1 MKITIKEKNIATTGR
16 PTEYTGTFALDSVT
30 AGQSMEDFIEKLVP
44 TFIKKGYRFNGLR
57 IYTGHPHDLKSNK
70 KTLARILL
78 SKTQDNVKMENIIVE
93 RELDLMEILTR
104 LTAISI
110 QFTSK
115 TDFENDSI
123 NWDSLKNPEE

>member
-1 MKITIKEKNIATTGR
+1 MKITINEKNIATTGR
-16 PTEYTGTFALDSVT
+16 PTEYTGTLALDSVT
-30 AGQSMEDFIEKLVP
+30 AGKSMEVFIEKLVP
-44 TFIKKGYRFNGLR
+44 TFIKKGYRFNGLK

-70 KTLARILL
+70 KMLVGILL
-78 SKTQDNVKMENIIVE
+78 SKSQDKINTDNIIVE
-93 RELDLMEILTR
+93 REIDLIEVLTR

-123 NWDSLKNPEE
+123 DWSSLKNPEE

>member
-1 MKITIKEKNIATTGR
+1 MSIIIKEKSIATTGR
-16 PTEYTGTFALDSVT
+16 PTEYVGTIALDSVT

-70 KTLARILL
+70 KMLVYILL
-78 SKTQDNVKMENIIVE
+78 SKTQNNINVENIIVE
-93 RELDLMEILTR
+93 REIDLLEVLTS

-123 NWDSLKNPEE
+123 DWSSLKNLEE

>member
-16 PTEYTGTFALDSVT
+16 PTEYTGTFALDSVS

-44 TFIKKGYRFNGLR
+44 SFIKKGYRFNGLR
-57 IYTGHPHDLKSNK
+57 IYTGHPHELKSNK
-70 KTLARILL
+70 KVLVDILL
-78 SKTQDNVKMENIIVE
+78 SKTQNNLNVENIIVE
-93 RELDLMEILTR
+93 REIDLLEVLTR

-110 QFTSK
+110 HFTSK

-123 NWDSLKNPEE
+123 DWSSLKNPEE